1 MRRFEIPGGKYV
13 VVQCLL
19 KQMVMLLFRAKSDG
33 AIAPLASPVRK
44 DLHQPYQTNDLTAF
58 LFVWHPIFL
67 HGFQIQILIRQQN
80 SKFQEIIA

>member
-1 MRRFEIPGGKYV
+1 
-13 VVQCLL
+13 
-19 KQMVMLLFRAKSDG
+19 MVMFLFLAKYGG
-33 AIAPLASPVRK
+33 AIAPLAFPVPK

-67 HGFQIQILIRQQN
+67 HDFQIQILIRQQN